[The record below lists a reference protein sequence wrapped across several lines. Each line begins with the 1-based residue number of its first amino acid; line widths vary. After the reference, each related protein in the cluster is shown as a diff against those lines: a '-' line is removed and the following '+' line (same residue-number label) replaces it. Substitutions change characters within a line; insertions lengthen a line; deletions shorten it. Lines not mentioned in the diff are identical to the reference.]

1 MKHGQCRFL
10 HKTFTQRRKTTIN
23 VAKANLTGTSNLNA
37 KLFTRYLTF
46 YNFIMCALNVEK
58 QRKFNLQVYDNT
70 DWSMVESLNDTV
82 DISNLYLQFTVQFA
96 HTDGW

>member
-1 MKHGQCRFL
+1 
-10 HKTFTQRRKTTIN
+10 
-23 VAKANLTGTSNLNA
+23 
-37 KLFTRYLTF
+37 
-46 YNFIMCALNVEK
+46 MCALNVEK

-70 DWSMVESLNDTV
+70 DWSMVESLNDAV